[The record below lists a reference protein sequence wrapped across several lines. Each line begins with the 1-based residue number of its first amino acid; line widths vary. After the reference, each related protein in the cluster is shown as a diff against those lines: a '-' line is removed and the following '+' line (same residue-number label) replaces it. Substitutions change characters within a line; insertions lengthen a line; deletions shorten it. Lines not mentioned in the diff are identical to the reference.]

1 MVHGISASRE
11 ELNEDLNKINNWA
24 FQWKMNFNTDPSKQA
39 QEVLFSRKLQKVLHP
54 NLFFNN
60 SDVSQTNS
68 QKHLGVVL
76 DCKLTFHDHLDKV
89 FTKVRKTI
97 GLLPKVNS
105 ILPRAALVTIF
116 KTFVRPHVDY
126 GDLLYDHFFN
136 SAFLNKLEL
145 IEYNACLAITGAIR
159 GTSRENLYQ

>member
-1 MVHGISASRE
+1 MVHGISASGE

-76 DCKLTFHDHLDKV
+76 DC
-89 FTKVRKTI
+89 
-97 GLLPKVNS
+97 N
-105 ILPRAALVTIF
+105 
-116 KTFVRPHVDY
+116 
-126 GDLLYDHFFN
+126 
-136 SAFLNKLEL
+136 
-145 IEYNACLAITGAIR
+145 
-159 GTSRENLYQ
+159 